1 MARRPGRRKH
11 ERLRTMRFALW
22 ASVQP
27 PHLLTPALVAALL
40 DMSRS
45 AASRWLADLHRA
57 TSTESIDGIPGFL
70 TPPHRDITKPGG
82 NRHHP

>member
-22 ASVQP
+22 ASLQP
-27 PHLLTPALVAALL
+27 QHLLTPTQVAGLL

-45 AASRWLADLHRA
+45 AASRWLADLRRA